1 MLTLKSHESLLLAAE
16 ARRKIWTS
24 QHPLSRVSICVSTT
38 REHAAHRADVD
49 IFASPEVHVIHELV
63 EHHRTVGVYHCLKRL
78 QLGLREHGTAVGVCI
93 TGVDVSI
100 VQEAVHP
107 LHDCRGGR
115 PLRETAFNDGLPG
128 N

>member
-1 MLTLKSHESLLLAAE
+1 MLMSTYLPV
-16 ARRKIWTS
+16 RKYM
-24 QHPLSRVSICVSTT
+24 C
-38 REHAAHRADVD
+38 
-49 IFASPEVHVIHELV
+49 VIHELV
-63 EHHRTVGVYHCLKRL
+63 EHHCAVGVDHSIIKHL
-78 QLGLREHGTAVGVCI
+78 QLGLREHRTAVGVCI